1 MPSAQ
6 TVDKSKLTAAIESAG
21 KLAEKAGLAR
31 TGAFVAAVAG
41 VLVLLAALGAGLEH
55 ETTARCRQLVR
66 FRKSK
71 LIGYYGRL
79 DSVDIEAIA
88 EALPQLKPE
97 EFTWLSD
104 E

>member
-1 MPSAQ
+1 M
-6 TVDKSKLTAAIESAG
+6 
-21 KLAEKAGLAR
+21 
-31 TGAFVAAVAG
+31 
-41 VLVLLAALGAGLEH
+41 
-55 ETTARCRQLVR
+55 R

-97 EFTWLSD
+97 EFIWLSD